1 MDFSLIVPCF
11 NEEENL
17 RVFIPTAIS
26 YFEALDA
33 MCELVFVDD
42 GSSDA
47 TYQVIQDQI
56 EAYEKRTESAQKED
70 GRRLAFQ
77 VVGFSRNYGKEAAMY
92 AGLERATGDVLGFI
106 DADMQQ
112 DPAVAVRMF
121 RLLRDDPSYDCVAA
135 VQEQRRESLPMRAF
149 KRVFYRM
156 FRDMSDLDVVEGAS
170 DFRVFTRQV
179 AAALLSMREHF
190 RFSKGMFSWVGFNTR
205 VITYQVHDRY
215 AGESKW
221 TMRSLLGYAWTGV
234 VAFSTWPLRAAMVLG
249 VILALLALVL
259 FGIDVFDNVVL
270 HDGVSTERILVY
282 VVLLMSGIQ
291 MVVLGVFGEY
301 LARAYIESKHRP
313 LYIVRRSYQIPSR

>member
-77 VVGFSRNYGKEAAMY
+77 VVGFSRNFGKEAAMY

-135 VQEQRRESLPMRAF
+135 VQEQRRESLPHVSRYERSRRRRGGERLPRVHAAGRRSASFDARAF
-149 KRVFYRM
+149 PLF
-156 FRDMSDLDVVEGAS
+156 
-170 DFRVFTRQV
+170 
-179 AAALLSMREHF
+179 
-190 RFSKGMFSWVGFNTR
+190 KGHVLVGGL
-205 VITYQVHDRY
+205 QHACDH
-215 AGESKW
+215 
-221 TMRSLLGYAWTGV
+221 L
-234 VAFSTWPLRAAMVLG
+234 
-249 VILALLALVL
+249 
-259 FGIDVFDNVVL
+259 
-270 HDGVSTERILVY
+270 
-282 VVLLMSGIQ
+282 
-291 MVVLGVFGEY
+291 
-301 LARAYIESKHRP
+301 
-313 LYIVRRSYQIPSR
+313 PSP

>member
-77 VVGFSRNYGKEAAMY
+77 VVGFSRNFGKEAAMY

-121 RLLRDDPSYDCVAA
+121 ACSEMTRPTI
-135 VQEQRRESLPMRAF
+135 
-149 KRVFYRM
+149 
-156 FRDMSDLDVVEGAS
+156 AS
-170 DFRVFTRQV
+170 PPCR
-179 AAALLSMREHF
+179 
-190 RFSKGMFSWVGFNTR
+190 N
-205 VITYQVHDRY
+205 
-215 AGESKW
+215 
-221 TMRSLLGYAWTGV
+221 
-234 VAFSTWPLRAAMVLG
+234 
-249 VILALLALVL
+249 
-259 FGIDVFDNVVL
+259 
-270 HDGVSTERILVY
+270 
-282 VVLLMSGIQ
+282 SG
-291 MVVLGVFGEY
+291 
-301 LARAYIESKHRP
+301 ARACRCA
-313 LYIVRRSYQIPSR
+313 RSSGSSTACSAI